1 MKRTPRGRLLQ
12 NGGYEREHARL
23 TSYSDD
29 RRKTSS
35 QIGALRAKRNRK
47 QYDTLSDDHDERK
60 TERLKA
66 PSHSTT

>member
-1 MKRTPRGRLLQ
+1 MKRTPRGRLLKY
-12 NGGYEREHARL
+12 GGYERKHAGL

-47 QYDTLSDDHDERK
+47 QDDTLSDDHDERE